1 MNVPEKYHRLHVLAQ
16 SGRSQT
22 AAIRLHCLMCMGWE
36 SHEVKRCTMTD
47 CPLYAHR
54 LAEVDYRVGNR
65 RKSTRKTPDHPG
77 FSGAESIE
85 SPEPRSEAA
94 PTI

>member
-1 MNVPEKYHRLHVLAQ
+1 MKVPEKYHRLHVLAQ

-22 AAIRLHCLMCMGWE
+22 AAIRCHCLMCMGWE
-36 SHEVKRCTMTD
+36 SHEVKRCTMTE

-54 LAEVDYRVGNR
+54 GVRVDFRAGNR
-65 RKSTRKTPDHPG
+65 RIQGQKSVDDPR

-85 SPEPRSEAA
+85 SPEPCSEAA
-94 PTI
+94 PAI